1 VPVVTG
7 IQYGILGLVHR
18 PIPSTQISFPTL
30 LVIPIIFYIAAIGE
44 EVGWQGYAIDR
55 LQTRWNALSA
65 SILLG
70 IVWAVWYIIPMIQM
84 QQTPVWIMWQGINIA
99 VTRIL
104 MVWIYNNAGKSVF
117 LAILYHAMYNVCT
130 MLFPGYDPVIVTL
143 TLIALAVSITIV
155 WGPKTLADYRYPHQR
170 EAPTRA

>member
-84 QQTPVWIMWQGINIA
+84 QQTPVWISDEESK
-99 VTRIL
+99 VFRTRFFAQ
-104 MVWIYNNAGKSVF
+104 WGKV
-117 LAILYHAMYNVCT
+117 
-130 MLFPGYDPVIVTL
+130 G
-143 TLIALAVSITIV
+143 
-155 WGPKTLADYRYPHQR
+155 
-170 EAPTRA
+170 E